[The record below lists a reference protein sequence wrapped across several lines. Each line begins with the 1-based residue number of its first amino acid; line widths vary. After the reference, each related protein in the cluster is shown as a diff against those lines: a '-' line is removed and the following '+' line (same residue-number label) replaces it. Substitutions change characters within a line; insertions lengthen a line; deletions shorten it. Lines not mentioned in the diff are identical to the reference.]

1 MEEEGRLLR
10 RYVAVVRASAQYGG
24 GMDAWSS
31 MVRMVL
37 LVVRSMVLKAVR
49 RDKAPD
55 HRLDA

>member
-37 LVVRSMVLKAVR
+37 LVVRSMRSALPFCGEV
-49 RDKAPD
+49 
-55 HRLDA
+55 